1 MAKSIKLKN
10 DTYLDSSSVVYDKQL
25 LSNILTPQNL
35 TNKINFKNGTLNSN
49 HNYLYKFG
57 SLIVFNLTVKIA
69 TAIPANTSVEIY
81 TFPSEAIPI
90 GNLLVSGMSY
100 PNVVLTGSYMQAKTG
115 NIIVRSPSKLAV
127 DSEVNLWGVYYL
139 T

>member
-1 MAKSIKLKN
+1 MRGGGDI
-10 DTYLDSSSVVYDKQL
+10 

-35 TNKINFKNGTLNSN
+35 TNKINFANGTLNSN

-69 TAIPANTSVEIY
+69 TAISANTNVTIY
-81 TFPSEAIPI
+81 SFPSEAIPI
-90 GNLLVSGMSY
+90 GNVVISGISY
-100 PNVVLTGSYMQAKTG
+100 SNVALTASYVQAGTG
-115 NIIVRSPSKLAV
+115 NVIVRSPSNLAV
-127 DSEVNLWGVYYL
+127 NSEVNIWGVYYL